1 MIHIFLTSDFMENPK
16 ISVIVPV
23 YNAEKY
29 LYRCVDSILA
39 QTFEDF
45 ELLLIDDGSK
55 DRSGEICDEYA
66 QKDERVKVWH
76 KENGGVSSARNVG
89 LENARG
95 EWVTFSDSDDWLEP
109 NAFAYYDEMT
119 RRYSFDYL
127 NCGYYLNDEPELFDE
142 EGIFCVR
149 DFLCKNECDKLWYG
163 LYSMSIVEKY
173 KIRFNENITLAEDK
187 LFNYQFLKSCR
198 QVYCARAAFYHYSFG
213 NTESLSFKGF
223 DVDNFLLCHILVYQ
237 ELNHIDHR
245 KAMSEFVNSFKGII
259 WQSICQRRTIRQL
272 QEMYHLVNKE
282 ISLSNVFPFKSQG
295 LFLAYCF
302 CQMMKFKVKSR

>member
-1 MIHIFLTSDFMENPK
+1 MENPK

-29 LYRCVDSILA
+29 LHRCVDSILA
-39 QTFEDF
+39 QTFKDF

-89 LENARG
+89 LDNARG
-95 EWVTFSDSDDWLEP
+95 EWLTFSDSDDWLEP

-119 RRYSFDYL
+119 RKHPFDYL
-127 NCGYYLNDEPELFDE
+127 YCGYYLNDVPELPDG
-142 EGIFCVR
+142 EGIFGVR

-163 LYSMSIVEKY
+163 FYSMNIIEKY

-187 LFNYQFLKSCR
+187 LFNYLFLRSCR
-198 QVYCARAAFYHYSFG
+198 QVYCARTVFYHYSFG
-213 NTESLSFKGF
+213 NTDSLSFKGF
-223 DVDNFLLCHILVYQ
+223 DVDNFLLCHILIFQ
-237 ELNHIDHR
+237 ELSYIDHQ
-245 KAMSEFVNSFKGII
+245 KATSEFVNAFKGIV
-259 WQSICQRRTIRQL
+259 WQSICQKRTMGQL
-272 QEMYHLVNKE
+272 LEMYHSVNKE
-282 ISLSNVFPFKSQG
+282 ISLSNVFLFQSQR
-295 LFLAYCF
+295 LFLFYCF
-302 CQMMKFKVKSR
+302 LQKMKFKIKSK